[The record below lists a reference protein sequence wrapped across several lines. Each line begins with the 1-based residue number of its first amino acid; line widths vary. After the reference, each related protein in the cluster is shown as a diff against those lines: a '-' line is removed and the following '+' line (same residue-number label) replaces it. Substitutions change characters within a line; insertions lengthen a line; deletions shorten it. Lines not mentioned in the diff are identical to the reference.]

1 MVNETQLEHRKRKE
15 RFFYP
20 EETVIDKPFNW
31 GQMLRLLTYMK
42 PYAKTLL
49 PLSLLAML
57 VGTGVRLVQPY
68 LISMAIDHAIVP
80 KNFTL
85 LFLIAGGMAFLYLL
99 SWFSSLLKIRWTNL
113 LGQSIIFDLRSHL
126 FRHIQRLSHRFFE
139 QRSAGSILVRI
150 MNDVNAL
157 QDLFTNG
164 VINVLMDFVFLIGI
178 TGMLLVLSPKLT
190 LAVMVVLPLM
200 FLISTK
206 LRQMIR
212 RSWQTVRLRQSM
224 INSHLN
230 ESIQGIRVTQ
240 SFVQEQ
246 ENMNFFQRMNRRNFE
261 AWKKATKRSAL
272 FPPLVEFSGAIGTVT
287 LIGYGSTLLMNHELT
302 IGSFVAF
309 SYYLGSFWEPISR
322 LGQVYNQLLMGMAS
336 SERIF
341 EFLDEKPNVPE
352 QEDPIPLPEV
362 EGDIRFEE
370 VYFSYDGKRSALNGI
385 TLHVKPGE
393 TVALVGHTGSG
404 KTSIANLICR
414 FYDPTGGRILLD
426 GHDLRTFRLEDV
438 RSRISIVLQET
449 FIFSGTIMENIRFG
463 RPDASDEEVMEAARV
478 VGADEFIERLPNG
491 YRTEVEE
498 RGNALS
504 VGQRQLLSF
513 ARAILADPSIL
524 ILDEATASIDTESEI
539 KIQKAMKELLAGR
552 TAVIIAH
559 RLSTIREADKIFVL
573 DHGRI
578 LEEGNHEEL
587 MAKRGQYYDLVV
599 SQFKSL
605 G

>member
-1 MVNETQLEHRKRKE
+1 
-15 RFFYP
+15 
-20 EETVIDKPFNW
+20 PF
-31 GQMLRLLTYMK
+31 
-42 PYAKTLL
+42 
-49 PLSLLAML
+49 SLCRDGRSPFRAMA
-57 VGTGVRLVQPY
+57 R
-68 LISMAIDHAIVP
+68 
-80 KNFTL
+80 
-85 LFLIAGGMAFLYLL
+85 IAGGMAFLYLL
-99 SWFSSLLKIRWTNL
+99 SWLSSLLKIRWTNL

-139 QRSAGSILVRI
+139 ERSAGSILVRI

-178 TGMLLVLSPKLT
+178 TEMLLVLSPKLT
-190 LAVMVVLPLM
+190 LAVMLVLPLM
-200 FLISTK
+200 FFISTK

-272 FPPLVEFSGAIGTVT
+272 FSPLVEFSGAIGTVT

-302 IGSFVAF
+302 IGAFVAF

-341 EFLDEKPNVPE
+341 EFLDQKPNVPE
-352 QEDPIPLPEV
+352 QENPIPLPEV

-385 TLHVKPGE
+385 TLHVRPGE

-414 FYDPTGGRILLD
+414 FYDPTGGRVLLD
-426 GHDLRTFRLEDV
+426 GHDLRTLRLEDV
-438 RSRISIVLQET
+438 RSKISIVLQET

-491 YRTEVEE
+491 YGTEVEE

-513 ARAILADPSIL
+513 ARALLADPSIL

-578 LEEGNHEEL
+578 IEEGNHQEL
-587 MAKRGQYYDLVV
+587 MARRGAYYDLVV

>member
-1 MVNETQLEHRKRKE
+1 MNETELAKGRRRA

-20 EETVIDKPFNW
+20 EDTVIDKPFNW

-49 PLSLLAML
+49 PLSLFVML
-57 VGTGVRLVQPY
+57 IGTAVRLIQPY
-68 LISMAIDHAIVP
+68 LISLAIDHAIVP
-80 KNFTL
+80 KNLSL
-85 LFLIAGGMAFLYLL
+85 LFLIAGTIAFLYVI
-99 SWFSSLLKIRWTNL
+99 SWVANLLKIRWTNL
-113 LGQSIIFDLRSHL
+113 LGQSVIFDLRSHL
-126 FRHIQRLSHRFFE
+126 FRHIQSLSHRFFE
-139 QRSAGSILVRI
+139 QRSAGSILVRV
-150 MNDVNAL
+150 MNDINAL

-164 VINVLMDFVFLIGI
+164 VINVLMDTVLLIGI
-178 TGMLLVLSPKLT
+178 TGMLFALSPKLT

-206 LRQMIR
+206 LRQLIR

-240 SFVQEQ
+240 SFVQEH
-246 ENMNFFQRMNRRNFE
+246 ENMKFFERINRKNYE
-261 AWKKATKRSAL
+261 AWQKATKRSAL
-272 FPPLVEFSGAIGTVT
+272 FPPLVELSGAIGTAT
-287 LIGYGSTLLMNHELT
+287 LIWYGSTLLMNHELS

-309 SYYLGSFWEPISR
+309 AYYLGSFWEPISR

-341 EFLDEKPNVPE
+341 EFLDEKPSVPVRTN
-352 QEDPIPLPEV
+352 PIPLPQVRGE
-362 EGDIRFEE
+362 IRFED
-370 VYFSYDGKRSALNGI
+370 VHFSYDGKRSALNGI
-385 TLHVKPGE
+385 SLHIHPGE

-404 KTSIANLICR
+404 KTSIANLVCR
-414 FYDPTGGRILLD
+414 FYDPTGGRVLID
-426 GHDLRTFRLEDV
+426 GHDLREVSLSDL
-438 RSRISIVLQET
+438 RSKISIVLQET
-449 FIFSGTIMENIRFG
+449 FIFSGTILENIRFG

-491 YRTEVEE
+491 YGTEVEE
-498 RGNALS
+498 RGNVLS

-513 ARAILADPSIL
+513 ARSILANPSIL
-524 ILDEATASIDTESEI
+524 ILDEATASIDTESEV
-539 KIQKAMKELLAGR
+539 KIQQAMKELLKGR
-552 TAVIIAH
+552 TSIIIAH

-578 LEEGNHEEL
+578 IEEGNHQEL
-587 MAKRGQYYDLVV
+587 MARRGAYYDLVV